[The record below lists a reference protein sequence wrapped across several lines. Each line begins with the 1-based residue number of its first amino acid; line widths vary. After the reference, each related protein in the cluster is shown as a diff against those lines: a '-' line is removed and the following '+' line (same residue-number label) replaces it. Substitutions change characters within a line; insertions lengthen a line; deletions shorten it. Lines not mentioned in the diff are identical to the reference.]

1 MFILLGT
8 DTPLRHRPLVTEA
21 MVVLMLAAYLAVLAI
36 GLADQSMAAQLLDA
50 MALSRRDFEWWQPV
64 TYLIAHDN
72 PLLGGDT
79 HPLWRLLH
87 LGFNLM
93 GLWVF
98 GAAVEDRI
106 GRVSMVVFS
115 LLGGIFAGLA
125 QAWSS
130 PEPIIGASGM
140 VGALAGGFIVLR
152 PRCRIRVLI
161 IFILIRVWMVPALW
175 IIAFWIVMD
184 LIGWAGVS
192 DQSVAH
198 VAHLAGYLW
207 GGMTMALL
215 LLARLVPGHDEDIWS
230 QWKLWHRRRM
240 YKQVI
245 AQQEQQRVGPK
256 PRSAPKRRTHPQLPT
271 LRSLVASEDMT
282 AAAELW
288 RTLAAEDE
296 HAVLGRTPQLTL
308 ANHLQACGDRTSAA
322 EAYRR
327 FLQAY
332 PEAPE
337 SAEVRLLLS
346 VLLVRTLG
354 RASEAIPILKR
365 SLEDTLDQNRQQL
378 AKNLLREATT

>member
-8 DTPLRHRPLVTEA
+8 DTPLRKRPLVTEA
-21 MVVLMLAAYLAVLAI
+21 MVVLMLAAYLAILAI
-36 GLADQSMAAQLLDA
+36 GLADKTMAAQLLDA
-50 MALSRRDFEWWQPV
+50 MALSRRDFQWWQPL

-72 PLLGGDT
+72 PLLGGET

-106 GRVSMVVFS
+106 GHASMIIFS
-115 LLGGIFAGLA
+115 LLGGVIAGLA

-130 PEPIIGASGM
+130 PESIIGASGM

-161 IFILIRVWMVPALW
+161 VFILIRIWMVPALW
-175 IIAFWIVMD
+175 IIAFWILMD
-184 LIGWAGVS
+184 LIGWAGVT

-207 GGMTMALL
+207 GGFTMALL
-215 LLARLVPGHDEDIWS
+215 LLAGLVPGHNEDIWS
-230 QWKLWHRRRM
+230 QLKLWNRRRT

-245 AQQEQQRVGPK
+245 ASQDQQHGAPPARAKPK
-256 PRSAPKRRTHPQLPT
+256 PKGHPELSA
-271 LRSLVASEDMT
+271 LRSMVAAGDMQ
-282 AAAELW
+282 AAAQLW
-288 RTLAAEDE
+288 QTIATEDQS
-296 HAVLGRTPQLTL
+296 AILGRQPQLTL
-308 ANHLQACGDRTSAA
+308 ANHLQASGQRDAAA

-327 FLQAY
+327 FLHTY
-332 PEAPE
+332 PNAPE
-337 SAEVRLLLS
+337 SAEVRLLLC

-354 RASEAIPILKR
+354 RPTEAVPILNQ
-365 SLEDTLDQNRQQL
+365 SLADSLDQRRHQL
-378 AKNLLREATT
+378 AQTLLREATA